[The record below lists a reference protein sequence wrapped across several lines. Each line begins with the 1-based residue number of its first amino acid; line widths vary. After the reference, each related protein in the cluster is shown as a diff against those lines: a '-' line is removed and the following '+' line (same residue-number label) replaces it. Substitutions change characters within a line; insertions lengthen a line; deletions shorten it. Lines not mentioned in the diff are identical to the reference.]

1 MVAPVPLEQAFVSY
15 LTPLG
20 VPVGT
25 RIPATRPASFVRV
38 LRVGGDRLN
47 LAQTRPRMVF
57 ECWGS
62 TDSQAWSLAR
72 SAWALVNGSVELDD
86 IGLGVEVME
95 ADLDEIVNFPD
106 VATGSPRYQ
115 FSADLTTN
123 LKE

>member
-1 MVAPVPLEQAFVSY
+1 MVAPVPLEQAFVAY
-15 LTPLG
+15 LSPLG

-25 RIPATRPASFVRV
+25 RVPKSRPVSFVRV
-38 LRVGGDRLN
+38 LRVGGVRLN
-47 LAQTRPRMVF
+47 RAQMQSRMVF

-72 SAWALVNGSVELDD
+72 SAWALVNGSSELDG
-86 IGLGVEVME
+86 IGMGVEVMDT
-95 ADLDEIVNFPD
+95 DLAEIVNNPD

-115 FSADLTTN
+115 FTAQLTVN